1 MRILLLFAIAAYT
14 VDLFSSLK
22 VNVFGIPIYA
32 QRSLGNSEMSF
43 SQLHSSTGN
52 YNQVISSKFGT
63 NINARSNNHNQNV
76 QNVQNAQ
83 NDVCKEKS
91 FSKNKCI
98 AENGCVW
105 TGEECKRLGVA

>member
-1 MRILLLFAIAAYT
+1 MRILLLFAIAAYM

-43 SQLHSSTGN
+43 SQLHSSTRN
-52 YNQVISSKFGT
+52 FNQVISSKFGT
-63 NINARSNNHNQNV
+63 NINAKSNNHN
-76 QNVQNAQ
+76 QNAQ

-98 AENGCVW
+98 AQNGCVW
-105 TGEECKRLGVA
+105 TGQECKRLGIA